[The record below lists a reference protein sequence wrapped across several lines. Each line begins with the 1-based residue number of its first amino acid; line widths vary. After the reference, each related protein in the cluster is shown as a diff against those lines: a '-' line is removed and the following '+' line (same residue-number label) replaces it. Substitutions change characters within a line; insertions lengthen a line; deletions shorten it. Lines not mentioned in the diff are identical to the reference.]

1 MGRKVVEIKDHQ
13 DRIIGIGNDQDL
25 GLFLRQEDAL
35 CGQRLEIDL
44 LKKLKTL
51 DGLLISIKLQSAV
64 IERGSEK
71 GFVWQTED
79 RLNGGRRFK
88 QQIRLRGIGE
98 ADQFATRERDKNICV
113 LIETR
118 IDDLFFLASSSSWPD

>member
-1 MGRKVVEIKDHQ
+1 MGRKIVEIKDHQ

-25 GLFLRQEDAL
+25 GLFLRQEDAF
-35 CGQRLEIDL
+35 CGQGMKIDL
-44 LKKLKTL
+44 LKKLKTI
-51 DGLLISIKLQSAV
+51 DGLLISVKLQSAV
-64 IERGSEK
+64 VERGSEK

-79 RLNGGRRFK
+79 GLNGGRRFK

-98 ADQFATRERDKNICV
+98 ADQFTTRERDKNVCV

-118 IDDLFFLASSSSWPD
+118 IDDLFFLALSSSLPD